1 MATAL
6 FVIDI
11 QNDLATDP
19 ETRVPHSQRIR
30 AAGEKI
36 LATAR
41 TILAAQ
47 DGKPGSPRSV
57 IVFVQHEEQPGDGP
71 LVRGTEPWELVFE
84 PDGDAPGER
93 RVHKWT
99 RKSLGRPDVGSHA
112 CPVTNACTR

>member
-41 TILAAQ
+41 TIHAAR
-47 DGKPGSPRSV
+47 DDKPGSPRSI
-57 IVFVQHEEQPGDGP
+57 IVFVQHEEKPEDGP
-71 LVRGTEPWELVFE
+71 LVRGTEPWQLVFE
-84 PDGDAPGER
+84 PDRDAPR
-93 RVHKWT
+93 
-99 RKSLGRPDVGSHA
+99 
-112 CPVTNACTR
+112 